1 MLKKIKSKYKKD
13 EKLDTILVAITA
25 FYLILSIVM
34 IIGSSSILM
43 DVINKTNF
51 NLITQ
56 VELFNTKIDI
66 MSYMIMMFII
76 GLIILIGS
84 LAGVVGIVKK
94 NINWS
99 LFSILVLIST
109 TTLFVICDG
118 YYCVNH
124 NSMSYYNYLLN
135 VLATVAGAWLLI
147 IGYKR
152 QKNLTK

>member
-56 VELFNTKIDI
+56 VELFNT
-66 MSYMIMMFII
+66 
-76 GLIILIGS
+76 
-84 LAGVVGIVKK
+84 
-94 NINWS
+94 
-99 LFSILVLIST
+99 
-109 TTLFVICDG
+109 
-118 YYCVNH
+118 
-124 NSMSYYNYLLN
+124 
-135 VLATVAGAWLLI
+135 
-147 IGYKR
+147 
-152 QKNLTK
+152 